1 MVSLSLSEAKAQF
14 PALVDDVLRNHERI
28 VVTHEGHPAL
38 VILSADDLA
47 SIEET
52 LEIMSQPGAVQE
64 IKESAAE
71 AERGGYVTLAQL
83 RADIEA
89 RGR

>member
-1 MVSLSLSEAKAQF
+1 MATLPLSEAKAQLS
-14 PALVDDVLRNHERI
+14 ALVDEVVRTHERI
-28 VVTHEGHPAL
+28 VVTRKGHPAV
-38 VILSADDLA
+38 VILSVDDLA

-71 AERGGYVTLAQL
+71 VDRGEYVTLAHL